1 MKLKYSKLIMVGPTN
16 SGKTTTSYKY
26 NSEKSRIFHFDRE
39 YKNRLSTK
47 LAGRKEFR
55 TIHQSV
61 LDKIIKNESDLCVYE
76 GSHLILPDLFNTII
90 GTIKSENL
98 AFILFDFPFFDLCIR
113 MKNRSSYQNTKFEKF
128 ILLLVSYIL
137 FSLNK
142 NILTK
147 KLKEKNIK
155 YIEIKNS
162 NLLPEEVV
170 RLINYQLSIYN
181 V

>member
-147 KLKEKNIK
+147 KLKEKT
-155 YIEIKNS
+155 
-162 NLLPEEVV
+162 
-170 RLINYQLSIYN
+170 LSILKLKIRTYYPKK
-181 V
+181 